1 MHYTACSK
9 AEPVYLDVEYLSMQ
23 PACNFA
29 FEHQLEAMPVSNRSS
44 CAIIVFL
51 LHSSPRRVIKVRSSF
66 LPRGLTRVGDKKV
79 RIVSEAV
86 VCWSR
91 FMLPPATELLTRTLR
106 QRKSYQC
113 YDLIAS
119 FPTLSLILLSSLVYL
134 MFKSQSS
141 MCNTVVL
148 NFYVTGTK
156 SAIVSQK
163 KIL

>member
-91 FMLPPATELLTRTLR
+91 FMLPPATELLLTAKEELPVLR
-106 QRKSYQC
+106 PHRFVPHS
-113 YDLIAS
+113 LPHPS
-119 FPTLSLILLSSLVYL
+119 FVSRLSHV
-134 MFKSQSS
+134 
-141 MCNTVVL
+141 
-148 NFYVTGTK
+148 
-156 SAIVSQK
+156 
-163 KIL
+163 